1 MQSVPGSAA
10 VLATAVH
17 IGPKALAGELVVPPE
32 PAGLV
37 VFAHGSGSR
46 GSSPRNR
53 WVAGVLQA
61 RGLATLLFDLLGD
74 DEVADQHA
82 MFDIA
87 LLARRVVQALDWA
100 RQRDE
105 LAALHIGLFGA
116 STGAAAAL
124 VAAATRPA
132 AVGAVVSRGGR
143 PDLATEMLDKVQAP
157 TLLVVG
163 GEDTEVLT
171 LNRASF
177 RRLGCTKR
185 LEVVPR
191 ADHLFNDPAALD
203 AVAALAADWFETH
216 LGHGPAH

>member
-1 MQSVPGSAA
+1 MQTVPGPAA
-10 VLATAVH
+10 AIATAVH
-17 IGPKALAGELVVPPE
+17 VGPKALAGELVVPPD

-37 VFAHGSGSR
+37 IFAHGSGSSR
-46 GSSPRNR
+46 LSPRNH
-53 WVAGVLQA
+53 WVAGVLQSH
-61 RGLATLLFDLLGD
+61 GLATLLFDLLA
-74 DEVADQHA
+74 ENEAADRQA
-82 MFDIA
+82 VFDIA
-87 LLARRVVQALDWA
+87 LLARRMVQALDWA

-105 LAALHIGLFGA
+105 LAALRIGLFGA
-116 STGAAAAL
+116 STGAAASL

-132 AVGAVVSRGGR
+132 AVGAIVSRGGR
-143 PDLATEMLDKVQAP
+143 PDLAAEVLDKVQAP

-163 GEDTEVLT
+163 GDDTEVLA
-171 LNRASF
+171 LNRKAF

-216 LGHGPAH
+216 LGHGPAS

>member
-1 MQSVPGSAA
+1 MPRSAA
-10 VLATAVH
+10 AIATAVH
-17 IGPKALAGELVVPPE
+17 VGPKALAGELVIPVDPT
-32 PAGLV
+32 GLV
-37 VFAHGSGSR
+37 VFAHGSGSSR
-46 GSSPRNR
+46 SSPRNR
-53 WVAGVLQA
+53 WVAGVLHG
-61 RGLATLLFDLLGD
+61 RRLATLLFDLLAE
-74 DEVADQHA
+74 DEAADRQA
-82 MFDIA
+82 VFDIA

-116 STGAAAAL
+116 STGAAASL

-143 PDLATEMLDKVQAP
+143 PDLATEALEKVQAP

-163 GEDTEVLT
+163 GEDTDVLA
-171 LNRASF
+171 LNRTAF
-177 RRLGCTKR
+177 RRLSCTKR

-191 ADHLFNDPAALD
+191 ADHLFNDPGALD